1 VNGSTGHDAL
11 AVEPF
16 IVAHR
21 GASRD
26 APENTIPSFTL
37 AWEQGAD
44 AIEGDF
50 RLTRDGQIVC
60 IHDRD
65 TKRLAGQKKVVKD
78 FTLDELKSLD
88 VGSWFDMRF
97 KETRIPTLS
106 EVFSTR
112 PQGKR
117 VFIEI
122 KCGPEILTRL
132 LEEIRF
138 SKVRRE
144 GVTVISFNR
153 KVIHGLKVM
162 APHLKAIWISNFRR
176 GKDGRF
182 APSIARVLKVLKMT
196 HADGFSSFADAVV
209 DGPFVAALREK
220 GYECHVWTID
230 DLNTA
235 KRFLGYGVA
244 SITTNVPGYLK
255 ANLFAQAQEC
265 SSR

>member
-1 VNGSTGHDAL
+1 MNGCTGHGGL
-11 AVEPF
+11 GIEPF

-21 GASRD
+21 GASRE

-50 RLTRDGQIVC
+50 HLTRDGQIVC

-65 TKRLAGQKKVVKD
+65 TKRLTGKKKAIKD
-78 FTLDELKSLD
+78 CSLEELKSLD
-88 VGSWFDMRF
+88 VGSWFGEIF
-97 KETRIPTLS
+97 KGTRIPTLS
-106 EVFSTR
+106 EVFSTM
-112 PQGKR
+112 PQGKG

-132 LEEIRF
+132 LEEIRI
-138 SKVRRE
+138 SKVRWE
-144 GVTVISFNR
+144 DVVVISFNR
-153 KVIHGLKVM
+153 KVIHELKVI
-162 APHLKAIWISNFRR
+162 APHLKALWISNFRR

-182 APSIARVLKVLKMT
+182 APSIAWVLKVLRMT
-196 HADGFSSFADAVV
+196 HADGFSSFADAMV
-209 DGPFVAALREK
+209 DGPFVAALRER
-220 GYECHVWTID
+220 GYGCHVWTID

-244 SITTNVPGYLK
+244 SITTNAPGYLK
-255 ANLFAQAQEC
+255 RNLFAGAWE
-265 SSR
+265 SSGM

>member
-1 VNGSTGHDAL
+1 MNRCIGHGGL
-11 AVEPF
+11 ANEPL

-50 RLTRDGQIVC
+50 HLTRDGQIVC

-65 TKRLAGQKKVVKD
+65 TKRLTGQRKAIRD
-78 FTLDELKSLD
+78 SSLEELKSLD
-88 VGSWFDMRF
+88 VGSWFGEKF
-97 KETRIPTLS
+97 KRTRLPTLS
-106 EVFSTR
+106 EVFSTV

-132 LEEIRF
+132 VEEIQR
-138 SKVRRE
+138 SKLRWEEV
-144 GVTVISFNR
+144 VVISFDR
-153 KVIHGLKVM
+153 KVIHELKRI
-162 APHLKAIWISNFRR
+162 APHLKALWISNFRR
-176 GKDGRF
+176 SKDGMF
-182 APSIARVLKVLKMT
+182 VPSVARVLEVLKMT
-196 HADGFSSFADAVV
+196 HADGFSSSADAMV
-209 DGPFVAALREK
+209 DGPFVASLRER
-220 GYECHVWTID
+220 GYEYHVWTID

-235 KRFLGYGVA
+235 KRFLTYGVA
-244 SITTNVPGYLK
+244 SITTNVPGYLRR
-255 ANLFAQAQEC
+255 NL
-265 SSR
+265 

>member
-1 VNGSTGHDAL
+1 MNGWAGRSGLKT
-11 AVEPF
+11 EPL

-26 APENTIPSFTL
+26 APENTIPAFVL

-65 TKRLAGQKKVVKD
+65 TKRLTGKRKAIKD
-78 FTLDELKSLD
+78 CTVDELKSLD
-88 VGSWFDMRF
+88 VGAWFGETF
-97 KETRIPTLS
+97 EGTRIPTLS
-106 EVFSTR
+106 EVFSTI
-112 PQGKR
+112 PKGKG

-132 LEEIRF
+132 LEEIRI
-138 SKVRRE
+138 SKVRWE
-144 GVTVISFNR
+144 DVVVISFNR
-153 KVIHGLKVM
+153 EIIHELKVV
-162 APHLKAIWISNFRR
+162 APHLKALWISSFRR
-176 GKDGRF
+176 DKDGIV
-182 APSIARVLKVLKMT
+182 APTIARVLKVLKMT
-196 HADGFSSFADAVV
+196 HADGLSSSADPMV
-209 DGPFVAALREK
+209 DGPFVAALRER
-220 GYECHVWTID
+220 GYEYNVWTID

-235 KRFLGYGVA
+235 KRFLRYGAA

-255 ANLFAQAQEC
+255 GNL
-265 SSR
+265 R